1 MNSSTPSQPLEAV
14 WVFNGSGSHFPSGV
28 FTTAEKAEAW
38 ILKRSLSGT
47 LTLYHVDEGAYDW
60 SIRNALFTQHANQRD
75 MAPTRTAAMDWASV
89 PGPPTSTT

>member
-38 ILKRSLSGT
+38 IQKRSLSGT

-60 SIRNALFTQHANQRD
+60 SIRNALFTSTPINEIWPTQRK
-75 MAPTRTAAMDWASV
+75 V
-89 PGPPTSTT
+89 GFV